1 MALQRI
7 ATSKSWR
14 GIAATAALAVLA
26 GAGAWGCGSSQ
37 KQTGPGA
44 SGTGDGPG
52 DGAGDGAGGVVKNT
66 APVLL
71 PVPSDPTVAY
81 GVWFQVGSQNDPPGK
96 EGLAWLTGRLV
107 AEGSTTKHPYPEI
120 VKLLFPM
127 AASYDVRVDRE
138 MTTLTGRAHKDHVAA
153 FQGLFA
159 DAYLRPAFAA
169 EDIERLRNDGLN
181 YLQKLLRYASDEEL
195 GKAALMWHVFEGT
208 RYAHPVV
215 GTVEGL
221 KAITAED
228 IRSFYQ
234 THYTR
239 ETAVF
244 ALGGGYDQA
253 THDSFLAT
261 RQELPAAAR
270 APAAAAAEPARF
282 TGRHVLLVDKPGSDA
297 SISFGFPIDVRRGQD
312 DYYALWLATSWLGEH
327 RNSSSHLYEVIREK
341 RGLNYGDYA
350 YVEAFP
356 EGGQRSQPPS
366 NVARGEQIFEVW
378 IRTLPNDKAIFA
390 LRAALRELRKLVD
403 QGMTQEEF
411 ELTRSFLRKYV
422 RHRAPTT
429 QDQLGYAIDDRF
441 YGLDQ
446 PYLDEFVRR
455 MDALTVEDVNRAI
468 KKHLQYKNLK
478 IAIVTGEVDK
488 LRTALTSN
496 EPSPITYATEKSKEV
511 MEEDKEIIVEPLEV
525 PADNIHVV
533 PVDQIFEK

>member
-1 MALQRI
+1 MQRI
-7 ATSKSWR
+7 ATSKSWQ
-14 GIAATAALAVLA
+14 GIAAAAAIAVLA

-44 SGTGDGPG
+44 SG
-52 DGAGDGAGGVVKNT
+52 AGDGAGGGAGPEGVVKNT

-71 PVPSDPTVAY
+71 PVPADPTVSY

-107 AEGSTTKHPYPEI
+107 AEGSTTRHPYPEI

-138 MTTLTGRAHKDHVAA
+138 MTTLTGRAHKDHLAA
-153 FQGLFA
+153 FQALFT
-159 DAYLRPAFAA
+159 DAYLRPAFAE

-195 GKAALMWHVFEGT
+195 GKAALMWSVFEGT
-208 RYAHPVV
+208 RYAHPVL

-228 IRSFYQ
+228 IRDFYQ

-239 ETAVF
+239 GTAVF
-244 ALGGGYDQA
+244 ALGGGYEQG
-253 THDSFLAT
+253 TLDSFLAT
-261 RQELPAAAR
+261 REELPAGAK
-270 APAAAAAEPARF
+270 APAQPRIEPARF

-297 SISFGFPIDVRRGQD
+297 SISFGFPIDVERGQD

-350 YVEAFP
+350 YIEAFP
-356 EGGQRSQPPS
+356 EGGMRQQPPS
-366 NVARGEQIFEVW
+366 NVARKQQIFEVW

-411 ELTRSFLRKYV
+411 ELTRSFLRKYI

-455 MDALTVEDVNRAI
+455 MEALTVEDVNRAI
-468 KKHLQYKNLK
+468 KKHWQYKDLK

-488 LRTALTSN
+488 LRAALTSN
-496 EPSPITYATEKSKEV
+496 EPSPITYATEKPKAV
-511 MEEDKEIIVEPLEV
+511 LDEDKEIIVEPLEV
-525 PADNIHVV
+525 PAENIRVV
-533 PVDQIFEK
+533 PVDQAFEK